1 MPLLWLSARPKTI
14 ATTAWSRCLSSNVLM
29 FGPVRALAFLMSLLV
44 GKQMFDNGLHI
55 LLEIVAFLVA
65 GGDLLAFRPAYW

>member
-1 MPLLWLSARPKTI
+1 M
-14 ATTAWSRCLSSNVLM
+14 LM